1 MKNILLLLLFY
12 FLAATGSLQAQN
24 YVLVFDG
31 EDDYVDLPIAVQPSE
46 TNFTAEAWV
55 YLSPGGGPEQKIL
68 FNQSNSGNVRG
79 YALTVFYDGDG
90 YYYCPSI
97 YINGQSFFT
106 PKSHYIPTNTWIHLA
121 MTWEVDGEISSFI
134 NGQLIGS
141 SSTAG
146 AGAYQYS
153 GSNTS
158 MGGADGGT
166 WGQFKGK
173 IDEIR
178 LWNSTRTQTELS
190 SNRYTSFI
198 GNEAGLISYYK
209 MSNGSGPVLSDNTS
223 YGYYEGELKFH
234 VSWEMQSTLPLSF
247 ISFTGQS
254 HNGGI
259 QLNWITQGE
268 VNNNYFELQ
277 HSADGIGFSKLTTV
291 PSKGSTTGK
300 QQYTFVDMQP
310 FAGFNYYRL
319 KQVDKDGRA
328 TFSTII
334 KQVAENN
341 TVTLR
346 IINNPVT
353 NGQLKIQLNKEATV
367 AISNSTGNLV
377 QTIPLLSGT
386 QLIDV
391 SRFKKGVYSIK
402 TGSQAQQFII
412 Q

>member
-1 MKNILLLLLFY
+1 MKHILLLLMFQL
-12 FLAATGSLQAQN
+12 LVSIGTSNAQN

-31 EDDYVDLPIAVQPSE
+31 EDDYVDLPIAIQPSE

-55 YLSPGGGPEQKIL
+55 YLSPGGGAEQKIL
-68 FNQSNSGNVRG
+68 FNQSNIGNVKG
-79 YALTVFYDGDG
+79 FAMTVFYDGDG

-97 YINGQSFFT
+97 YINGQTFFT
-106 PKSHYIPTNTWIHLA
+106 PKSHYIPTSTWIHLA
-121 MTWEVDGEISSFI
+121 MTWEKDGDVSSYI

-146 AGAYQYS
+146 AGSYLYS

-178 LWNSTRTQTELS
+178 LWSITRTQTELS
-190 SNRYTSFI
+190 SNRYTSFV
-198 GNEAGLISYYK
+198 GNETGLVSYYR
-209 MSNGSGPVLSDNTS
+209 MSNGTGPVLSDNTTLGS
-223 YGYYEGELKFH
+223 YEGELKFH

-247 ISFTGQS
+247 LSFTSQLQNS
-254 HNGGI
+254 GI
-259 QLNWITQGE
+259 LLSWTTQGE
-268 VNNNYFELQ
+268 LNNDHFEVER
-277 HSADGIGFSKLTTV
+277 SADGISFSRMVTV
-291 PSKGSTTGK
+291 NSKGTSTGK
-300 QQYTFVDMQP
+300 QQYSFLDAQP
-310 FAGFNYYRL
+310 YTGFNYYRL
-319 KQVDKDGRA
+319 KQIDKDGRVGM
-328 TFSTII
+328 SGII
-334 KQVAENN
+334 KQVSEAA
-341 TVTLR
+341 TITLR

-353 NGQLKIQLNKEATV
+353 NGQLKIQLSREATV
-367 AISNSTGNLV
+367 AISNSSGNLV

-402 TGSQAQQFII
+402 SGLQAQQFII